1 MPDIS
6 LVTILATAGTAGA
19 VTAFLTW
26 TAQARRGAAQAYRL
40 GAAGGRVEALLATAP
55 GAYYAWSTLDG
66 QEMHSPNLAAAVGLD
81 SVAVSAFADL
91 APAFDTEAYAE
102 IERHIGALRGQGQSF
117 SEVCGGATG
126 QRFALDG
133 AAMLDPL
140 GVPVAY
146 VVWVRD
152 VSRADPVSEH
162 LPRHEQAL
170 HAPDDLAG
178 VLDALPTP
186 VWRRDGSLNVTWWNQ
201 AFDAAVGNGS
211 GPPEFAPKPFHAQA
225 RALAQ
230 KARQE
235 GAPQY
240 ETRTLVVDGDR
251 RAFEVV
257 ERPCNGGLIG
267 MARDITELMEVGGEL
282 ERHIEAQSD
291 VLEKLNTATAIWG
304 PDRRLKFFNRAYA
317 QLFHLDENWLSSEPH
332 HEEVIDAQHEK
343 RRIPEQAD
351 FQRYKKSFMD
361 MYTTLIEPM
370 EEFMHLPD
378 GSTLR
383 TVLNPH
389 PFGGLLFFYEDV
401 SDRLELERS
410 RNTLEAVQRAT
421 LDNLSQGV
429 AVYGG
434 DGRLKLYNKS
444 YTELWNVNDEQLA
457 AEPHLSDFI
466 GAVHP
471 LMADAEDVPDTAEDL
486 VDQMLARR
494 PLRHRIETGEGRV
507 LDMST
512 VPLPDGATLATFLD
526 VTDGIRIERALRQRA
541 EALEEA
547 DWLKAQFIANV
558 SYELRTPLNTIGGFS
573 EILADQFFGKLN
585 PKQAE
590 YVDGIVESSGYLLA
604 LINDILDLA
613 TIEAG
618 RMQLETETFD
628 VAEMVQSVL
637 RMVDDRVL
645 ERRLTLQTEVPEE
658 IGTLNGDER
667 RIRQVIFNLLSNAIR
682 FTSPGGTITVGARR
696 QDGAI
701 TAWVADTGRGIAED
715 EQERVFAKFHRSAGA
730 TANQPGTGLG
740 LALVKSFVELHGGS
754 VELTSKLG
762 EGTCVTCVFPDQDS
776 PSISALAKT
785 G

>member
-1 MPDIS
+1 MLNIS
-6 LVTILATAGTAGA
+6 LATILAVAGA
-19 VTAFLTW
+19 AGVATAILAW
-26 TAQARRGAAQAYRL
+26 LVQARRSAAQALRL
-40 GAAGGRVEALLATAP
+40 GAAGGRVEALLTTAP

-66 QEMHSPNLAAAVGLD
+66 QEMHSPNLAAAVGLEG
-81 SVAVSAFADL
+81 VTVSAFADL
-91 APAFDTEAYAE
+91 APAFDADAYAE
-102 IERHIGALRGQGQSF
+102 IERRIGALRGQGQAF
-117 SEVCGGATG
+117 SEVCGGAAG

-133 AAMLDPL
+133 TAMLDSL
-140 GVPVAY
+140 GTPVAY

-152 VSRADPVSEH
+152 MSRG
-162 LPRHEQAL
+162 L
-170 HAPDDLAG
+170 APSDHFQQSGEVARTSGYLG
-178 VLDALPTP
+178 EILDALPIP
-186 VWRRDGSLNVTWWNQ
+186 VWRRGESLDVTWWNK
-201 AFDAAVGNGS
+201 AFDDAVGGGG
-211 GPPEFAPKPFHAQA
+211 GPPEFASKPLHAQA
-225 RALAQ
+225 RALAR
-230 KARQE
+230 KAGQDQT
-235 GAPQY
+235 PQR
-240 ETRTLVVDGDR
+240 ETRSLVVDGER
-251 RAFEVV
+251 RAFDVV
-257 ERPCNGGLIG
+257 EHPCGGGLIG
-267 MARDITELMEVGGEL
+267 MARDITELVEVGGEL
-282 ERHIEAQSD
+282 ERHIEAQAD

-304 PDRRLKFFNRAYA
+304 PDRRLKFFNRAYSR
-317 QLFHLDENWLSSEPH
+317 LFHLDENWLSTEPH
-332 HEEVIDAQHEK
+332 HEDVMDAMHEK
-343 RRIPEQAD
+343 RRIPEQAN
-351 FQRYKKSFMD
+351 FQKYKKNFMD
-361 MYTTLIEPM
+361 MYTTVIEPT

-444 YTELWNVNDEQLA
+444 YAELWSLSDEQLK
-457 AEPHLSDFI
+457 AEPHLSDFA

-471 LMADAEDVPDTAEDL
+471 LMVDAEDVPGTAEGL

-494 PLRHRIETGEGRV
+494 PLRHRIETAEGRV

-573 EILADQFFGKLN
+573 EILSDQFFGKLN
-585 PKQAE
+585 PRQAE
-590 YVDGIVESSGYLLA
+590 YVDGIMESSAYLLA

-618 RMQLETETFD
+618 RMQLDTENFD
-628 VAEMVQSVL
+628 VGEMVQSVL
-637 RMVDDRVL
+637 RMVEERVL
-645 ERRLTLQTEVPEE
+645 ERRLTLRTEVPDD
-658 IGTLNGDER
+658 IGELEGDER
-667 RIRQVIFNLLSNAIR
+667 RIRQVVFNLLSNAIR
-682 FTSPGGTITVGARR
+682 FTSPGGTVTVGARR
-696 QDGAI
+696 QDEAI
-701 TAWVADTGRGIAED
+701 VVWVSDTGRGIAED
-715 EQERVFAKFHRSAGA
+715 EQEKVFAKFHRSAEA
-730 TANQPGTGLG
+730 TASQPGTGLG
-740 LALVKSFVELHGGS
+740 LALVKSFVELHGGT
-754 VELTSKLG
+754 VKLTSKLG
-762 EGTCVTCVFPDQDS
+762 EGTNVTCVFPNRDS
-776 PSISALAKT
+776 AGAAALAKA

>member
-1 MPDIS
+1 MPDIT
-6 LVTILATAGTAGA
+6 LVTILATAGVVGTASAILAWA
-19 VTAFLTW
+19 VQTRRG
-26 TAQARRGAAQAYRL
+26 TAQALRL
-40 GAAGGRVEALLATAP
+40 GAAGGRIEALLATAP

-66 QEMHSPNLAAAVGLD
+66 QEVHSPDLAAAVGLD
-81 SVAVSAFADL
+81 GITVSAFADL
-91 APAFDTEAYAE
+91 APAFDAEAYAE
-102 IERHIGALRGQGQSF
+102 VERRIGALRGQGQAF
-117 SEVCGGATG
+117 SEVCSGAAG

-133 AAMLDPL
+133 TAMQDPL
-140 GVPVAY
+140 GTPVAY

-152 VSRADPVSEH
+152 VSRALAPSNQLARSGESQRTSSYLDEILDLLPV
-162 LPRHEQAL
+162 A
-170 HAPDDLAG
+170 
-178 VLDALPTP
+178 
-186 VWRRDGSLNVTWWNQ
+186 VWRRDEALDVTWWNK
-201 AFDAAVGNGS
+201 AFEDAVGSGG
-211 GPPEFAPKPFHAQA
+211 GPPEFAPKPLHAQA

-230 KARQE
+230 KARQGE
-235 GAPQY
+235 APQR
-240 ETRTLVVDGDR
+240 ETRMLVVDGAR

-257 ERPCNGGLIG
+257 EQPCEGGLIG
-267 MARDITELMEVGGEL
+267 VARDITELVEVGGEL

-291 VLEKLNTATAIWG
+291 VLEKLNTAISIWG

-317 QLFHLDENWLSSEPH
+317 QLFRLDENWLSAEPH
-332 HEEVIDAQHEK
+332 HEDVIDALHEK

-351 FQRYKKSFMD
+351 FQKYKKNFMD
-361 MYTTLIEPM
+361 MYTTLIEPV

-383 TVLNPH
+383 TVRNPH

-401 SDRLELERS
+401 TDRLELERS

-444 YTELWNVNDEQLA
+444 YAELWNLNDDQLGS
-457 AEPHLSDFI
+457 EPHLSDFA
-466 GAVHP
+466 GAAHP
-471 LMADAEDVPDTAEDL
+471 LMTDAADVPSTAEDL

-494 PLRHRIETGEGRV
+494 PLHHRIETAEGRV

-512 VPLPDGATLATFLD
+512 IPLPDGAMLATFLD

-585 PKQAE
+585 PRQTE
-590 YVDGIVESSGYLLA
+590 YVAGIVESSGYLLA

-618 RMQLETETFD
+618 RMQLDTESFD
-628 VAEMVQSVL
+628 VDEMVRSVV

-645 ERRLTLQTEVPEE
+645 ERRLTLRVEVPNG
-658 IGTLNGDER
+658 IGTLEGDER
-667 RIRQVIFNLLSNAIR
+667 RIRQVIFNLLNNAIR
-682 FTSPGGTITVGARR
+682 FTAPGGRILVGAQR
-696 QDGAI
+696 QDGSVAV
-701 TAWVADTGRGIAED
+701 WVDDTGRGIAEH
-715 EQERVFAKFHRSAGA
+715 EQEKVFAKFHRSAGA
-730 TANQPGTGLG
+730 SADEPGTGLG
-740 LALVKSFVELHGGS
+740 LALVKSFVELHGGD

-762 EGTCVTCVFPDQDS
+762 EGTRVTCVFPDRDS
-776 PSISALAKT
+776 PSIEDLAKA